1 MAGNAMDLSPDET
14 SPLMPTVGP
23 KIHQVAIG
31 TSTSAEYIPGIK
43 EGSMTFLNSDQFTYY
58 SFFSRVNEQVRNR
71 WVTRMRTAMSS
82 FSEEERNRLAK
93 QNRTT
98 LIEVV
103 LSQKGDYVR
112 HTIHQSASNLE
123 LDRAVYEAF
132 RMAAPFLNPPRG
144 LVESDGFI
152 HLFAQ
157 FQLIFHPTFG
167 PGTY

>member
-1 MAGNAMDLSPDET
+1 
-14 SPLMPTVGP
+14 
-23 KIHQVAIG
+23 
-31 TSTSAEYIPGIK
+31 
-43 EGSMTFLNSDQFTYY
+43 
-58 SFFSRVNEQVRNR
+58 
-71 WVTRMRTAMSS
+71 MSS